1 MARLNCALNTTAKFS
16 GSDLGHTNRFDFLPI
31 ESVFQSMESGGM
43 RQQQKQLS
51 NKIRIRNVKSK
62 LR

>member
-16 GSDLGHTNRFDFLPI
+16 GFALGHANRFDLLPI
-31 ESVFQSMESGGM
+31 ESVFQNMESWGM

-51 NKIRIRNVKSK
+51 NKIGSAEC
-62 LR
+62 